1 MEKPDSGQMDECRMD
16 LFIPICE
23 NRDFRRLYA
32 RGKSLVTPVLVV
44 YVSRNR
50 TRNLRLGITT
60 SKKIGNA
67 VKRSRARRVIRE
79 ALRAVAPEIRTGYD
93 LILVARAKTP
103 FVKSTE
109 IEVALRE
116 QLLKAGVLR

>member
-1 MEKPDSGQMDECRMD
+1 MAKPDSRQMDECRMD

-50 TRNLRLGITT
+50 TRNLRVGITT

-79 ALRAVAPEIRTGYD
+79 ALRAGAPEIRTGYD

>member
-1 MEKPDSGQMDECRMD
+1 MDECRMD

-32 RGKSLVTPVLVV
+32 RVKSLVTPVLVV

-50 TRNLRLGITT
+50 TRNLRVGITT

>member
-1 MEKPDSGQMDECRMD
+1 MEKPDSRQVDECRMD
-16 LFIPICE
+16 LFIRVCE

-50 TRNLRLGITT
+50 TRNLRVGITT

-93 LILVARAKTP
+93 LILVARAKAP

>member
-1 MEKPDSGQMDECRMD
+1 MEKPDSRQMDECRMD
-16 LFIPICE
+16 LFIPICG

-50 TRNLRLGITT
+50 TRNLRVGITT